1 MMGLWVVALVLI
13 PLLGF
18 LALIFG
24 AEWPESR
31 ISRWA
36 WYTVLGHSALTLG
49 LIGIWLWQ
57 GASPLNFKEWV
68 LFQNAD
74 YSFFIDFY
82 LDEVSAVFVGIGSFI
97 TLLIIRYSRFY
108 MHMEAG
114 YKRFFQHV
122 MLFFF
127 GYNLTA
133 LAGSF
138 ETLFMGWEFL
148 GISSFLLVAFYRER
162 YLPVKH
168 AVRVFSVYRIG
179 DVGILLAMWASHHFW
194 HENITFMKLQNDVLV
209 HDHLA
214 KHSTIGI
221 MISLGL
227 LLAAMAKSAQYPFSS
242 WLPRAMEGPTP
253 SSAIFY
259 GSLSVHFGLFLLLR
273 TEAFWE
279 NQLSVRVL
287 IGAMGLSTA
296 FIAYFIA
303 KVQTNVKSQI
313 AYSSISQIG
322 IMFIELAMGW
332 NGLVL
337 LHFAANAFLRTY
349 QLLVSPSMVAYK
361 IRDQFYNGS
370 NRSSW
375 LWTGKFES
383 WQTRL
388 YGMALSEFRMDQR
401 LNRWIF
407 KPIKNT
413 GRKLPIQS
421 VSQAMAIMGPFW
433 LLVLV
438 ALVVKFPISPLA
450 HHVAATFLAALGMLG
465 VFRAFSERQSPYLAW
480 FLVAA
485 SHVSMS
491 LAVSF
496 NEAFSATETMW
507 YLSGV
512 ATMGLLGWLLLRKMQ
527 RELPNLNMHE
537 YYGYGSA
544 HPRFAAWFLLASLGL
559 MGFPISPTFIGEDLV
574 FSHIHEQQ
582 WLFAFFFSVSYILSG
597 ISLIRVYARLFMGRE
612 MRAHHSQTLLNQ

>member
-1 MMGLWVVALVLI
+1 MGVWVLALVLL

-18 LALIFG
+18 SLLAMGSKWGEMHI
-24 AEWPESR
+24 SR
-31 ISRWA
+31 IA
-36 WYTVLGHSALTLG
+36 WTTALLHSLLVVIALL
-49 LIGIWLWQ
+49 LWIAN
-57 GASPLNFKEWV
+57 GADPLNFKEWV

-82 LDEVSAVFVGIGSFI
+82 LDEVSAVFVAMGSFI

-108 MHMEAG
+108 MHMESG

-148 GISSFLLVAFYRER
+148 GISSFLLVGFYRQR

-194 HENITFMKLQNDVLV
+194 HENITFLKLHNNHLV
-209 HDHLA
+209 HEHLA
-214 KHSTIGI
+214 QHSAIGAL
-221 MISLGL
+221 ISVGL

-273 TEAFWE
+273 TEDFWQ

-287 IGAMGLSTA
+287 IAAMGLSTA
-296 FIAYFIA
+296 VIAYLIA
-303 KVQTNVKSQI
+303 KVQTNVKTQI

-322 IMFIELAMGW
+322 IMFLELALGW

-337 LHFAANAFLRTY
+337 IHFAANAFLRTY

-361 IRDQFYNGS
+361 IRDQFYYGS
-370 NRSSW
+370 RRSKW
-375 LWTGKFES
+375 LMPGYFMKVQS
-383 WQTRL
+383 RI
-388 YGMALSEFRMDQR
+388 YAMALAEFRMDQR
-401 LNRWIF
+401 LNRWVF
-407 KPIKNT
+407 KPMKT
-413 GRKLPIQS
+413 AGRKLPVSS
-421 VSQAMAIMGPFW
+421 VSQW
-433 LLVLV
+433 LKFMLPLWLIV
-438 ALVVKFPISPLA
+438 ALMLGFKVSLSPTQ
-450 HHVAATFLAALGMLG
+450 HHAVATILAAVGILG

-480 FLVAA
+480 ILVA
-485 SHVSMS
+485 SGHVTMS

-496 NEAFSATETMW
+496 NESFSYQETLW

-512 ATMGLLGWLLLRKMQ
+512 GLMGYLGWRLLQRMQ
-527 RELPNLNMHE
+527 TELPSLTMHE

-544 HPRFAAWFLLASLGL
+544 HPRFASWFLLASLGL

-612 MRAHHSQTLLNQ
+612 VRAHHSQSLLNQ

>member
-1 MMGLWVVALVLI
+1 MGIWVLALILL

-18 LALIFG
+18 ALLAMAGRWGEVHI
-24 AEWPESR
+24 SR
-31 ISRWA
+31 IA
-36 WYTVLGHSALTLG
+36 WYTALLHSLLVTLTL
-49 LIGIWLWQ
+49 LLWIRN
-57 GASPLNFKEWV
+57 GADPLNFKEWV

-82 LDEVSAVFVGIGSFI
+82 LDEVSAVFVAIGSFI
-97 TLLIIRYSRFY
+97 SLLIIRYSRFY
-108 MHMEAG
+108 MHMESG
-114 YKRFFQHV
+114 YNRFFQHV

-138 ETLFMGWEFL
+138 ETLFIGWEFL
-148 GISSFLLVAFYRER
+148 GISSFLLVGFYRQR

-194 HENITFMKLQNDVLV
+194 HENITFLKLHNNHLV
-209 HDHLA
+209 HEHLA
-214 KHSTIGI
+214 EHSAIGAL
-221 MISLGL
+221 ISLGL

-273 TEAFWE
+273 TETFWE
-279 NQLSVRVL
+279 NQFSVRVL
-287 IGAMGLSTA
+287 IATMGLSTSV
-296 FIAYFIA
+296 IAYLIA
-303 KVQTNVKSQI
+303 KVQTNVKTQI

-322 IMFIELAMGW
+322 IMFLELALGW

-361 IRDQFYNGS
+361 IRDQFYHGS
-370 NRSSW
+370 RRSKW
-375 LWTGKFES
+375 LMPGYFVKIQS
-383 WQTRL
+383 RL
-388 YGMALSEFRMDQR
+388 YAMALAEFRMDQR
-401 LNRWIF
+401 LNRWVF
-407 KPIKNT
+407 KPIKAA
-413 GRKLPIQS
+413 GRKLPVSS
-421 VSQAMAIMGPFW
+421 VSQWLTFTLPLW
-433 LLVLV
+433 LLVVLIL
-438 ALVVKFPISPLA
+438 ALKVPLNSTQ
-450 HHVAATFLAALGMLG
+450 HHVVATVLAAIGMLG
-465 VFRAFSERQSPYLAW
+465 VFRAFSERQSPFLAW
-480 FLVAA
+480 ILVA
-485 SHVSMS
+485 SGHVTMS

-496 NEAFSATETMW
+496 NESFSYQETLW

-512 ATMGLLGWLLLRKMQ
+512 GLMGWLGWLLLHRMKAQ
-527 RELPNLNMHE
+527 LPSLTMHE

-544 HPRFAAWFLLASLGL
+544 HKRFSSVFLLASLGL
-559 MGFPISPTFIGEDLV
+559 MGFPISPTFIGEDLL

-582 WLFAFFFSVSYILSG
+582 ILFALFFSLSYIVSG
-597 ISLIRVYARLFMGRE
+597 ISLIRVYARLFLGRE
-612 MRAHHSQTLLNQ
+612 IRVHRSQSLLNQ